1 MSESTV
7 LTDVENGEFQESCR
21 ISAGNG
27 SISKTTLRGGLSEGV
42 DLVDLLEELQR
53 ALEQEASKAGGTRKA
68 SPGSGGHSRWP
79 VKSPI
84 VHTTTN
90 RR

>member
-27 SISKTTLRGGLSEGV
+27 SIFKTTLRGGLSEGV
-42 DLVDLLEELQR
+42 DLVELHNGDLSISVLP
-53 ALEQEASKAGGTRKA
+53 TRGMGIWKC
-68 SPGSGGHSRWP
+68 
-79 VKSPI
+79 
-84 VHTTTN
+84 
-90 RR
+90 